1 VKKTTQKRKPEG
13 ESVSFGG
20 IKARIYPSNTGGYTS
35 WLVRYHLDGKQKSL
49 RATSLE
55 AAKRKAK
62 EALGG
67 VSSGSAHVVS
77 LTPKES
83 ANVSAAVS
91 KLQDIGVPL
100 LEAVAEFCEA
110 YGVIK
115 GQGSLVEAARYF
127 VAERKKREIP
137 DITIPDLVTE
147 FLEAKKQDLLS
158 QRYLDDCRL
167 RLKPFKKAMG
177 GLVSNVTPADI
188 DAYLRGL
195 TCGPR
200 SRKNVHTIIR
210 SLFSY
215 AQSKGFLPAS
225 EKTAPEVVGRIKM
238 KPATIG
244 ILKPEEFEAVLRV
257 ATVKTLPAFVLGGF
271 CGLRQAEIFR
281 LDWSAIDFTRKHITV
296 NADIAKT
303 SRRRLVPLPDAA
315 AMWLESVAQE
325 TGPVIEYAS
334 EVNLSIM
341 MRSVWEKAKM
351 KPLHVG
357 GQERNVHQTQNC
369 LRHSAASYR
378 LAETGDAARTSLELG
393 NSPKILMQDYRELV
407 TAEDA
412 KVWFSISPEKPTNV
426 FSMGGKKVA

>member
-1 VKKTTQKRKPEG
+1 MKKTTQKRQSEG
-13 ESVSFGG
+13 ESISLGG

-110 YGVIK
+110 YGVVK

-137 DITIPDLVTE
+137 DITIPNLVTQ

-158 QRYLDDCRL
+158 ERYRDDCRL
-167 RLKPFKKAMG
+167 RLKPFKDAIG
-177 GLVSNVTPADI
+177 GCVANVTSADI
-188 DAYLRGL
+188 DTYLRGL
-195 TCGPR
+195 TCSPR

-210 SLFSY
+210 SLFSF
-215 AQSKGFLPAS
+215 ARSKGYLPTS
-225 EKTAPEVVGRIKM
+225 EKTAPEVVTRIKL
-238 KPATIG
+238 KPSTIG

-257 ATVKTLPAFVLGGF
+257 ATVKTLPAFVLGGI
-271 CGLRQAEIFR
+271 CGLRQVEIY
-281 LDWSAIDFTRKHITV
+281 LLKWSTIEFTRKHNTG
-296 NADIAKT
+296 NANIAKT
-303 SRRRLVPLPDAA
+303 SSRRLFQRD
-315 AMWLESVAQE
+315 SSSDQ
-325 TGPVIEYAS
+325 
-334 EVNLSIM
+334 
-341 MRSVWEKAKM
+341 RS
-351 KPLHVG
+351 
-357 GQERNVHQTQNC
+357 
-369 LRHSAASYR
+369 
-378 LAETGDAARTSLELG
+378 
-393 NSPKILMQDYRELV
+393 
-407 TAEDA
+407 
-412 KVWFSISPEKPTNV
+412 
-426 FSMGGKKVA
+426 